1 MSTTRW
7 LAETARVVARAS
19 ARAANGFA
27 PDPGQRPS
35 PTHVVTVTDRE
46 CHDGILR
53 YDWSCSCGNALG
65 VCDTDTEARQ
75 AAKVHEP
82 GVTYSTRAAFP
93 FAIVAS
99 NPRKAG

>member
-1 MSTTRW
+1 MSKW
-7 LAETARVVARAS
+7 QLAVAAVR
-19 ARAANGFA
+19 RAANGFA

-35 PTHVVTVTDRE
+35 PQHIVTVTDRE

-53 YDWSCSCGNALG
+53 YDWSCSCGMALG
-65 VCDTDTEARQ
+65 TCDTDTEARQ
-75 AAKVHEP
+75 AAKVHEL
-82 GVTYSTRAAFP
+82 GVTYSNRAAFP